1 MNSEEQANPRPLD
14 KGKGVEYTVPSPA
27 GGRGFSGLDSST
39 LFRPKTNPGPV
50 FNVAGGEVPIRDDIC
65 KHINY
70 NPHFLKQFKTMDL
83 ETAVVQR
90 DNYYL
95 LIREMNNRLAYTQN
109 ALNGEPVVSTTLQ
122 QLNLRNLIIKDLNDL
137 NVIKSNAE
145 GRVALVNSRI
155 EFIVNKMRES

>member
-1 MNSEEQANPRPLD
+1 
-14 KGKGVEYTVPSPA
+14 
-27 GGRGFSGLDSST
+27 
-39 LFRPKTNPGPV
+39 
-50 FNVAGGEVPIRDDIC
+50 
-65 KHINY
+65 
-70 NPHFLKQFKTMDL
+70 MDL